1 MNEGERQQRFVERL
15 LADVADAQGLAVR
28 ERGARA
34 LRGLQAYRDN
44 TDASAA
50 RALAAAFPTVRLL
63 VGEHD
68 FALLARDHWRAA
80 PPQRGDLGAWGDA
93 YADALRG
100 DPRLA
105 DFPYLADC
113 ARLDWALFQC
123 ERAADATLD
132 AASMTRLA
140 DTDPARLVFE
150 TMPGVALV
158 HSPWP
163 IAQIHAAHHAGA
175 SDFAAARA
183 AIASR
188 RGETVLVA
196 RSGWKARVHVLD
208 AVTARWM
215 QSLRDGADLARAL
228 DAAGPAFDFG
238 AWLADAIGHGVL
250 KGIRVLVD

>member
-1 MNEGERQQRFVERL
+1 MNEAERQQRLVARL
-15 LADVADAQGLAVR
+15 VADVADTQGLAVR

-34 LRGLQAYRDN
+34 LRGLQAYRAN
-44 TDASAA
+44 ADASAV
-50 RALAAAFPTVRLL
+50 RALAAAFPTVHLL
-63 VGEHD
+63 VGEDD
-68 FALLARDHWRAA
+68 FALLAREHWRAS
-80 PPQRGDLGAWGDA
+80 PPQRGDLGAWGGA

-100 DPRLA
+100 NPRLA

-132 AASMTRLA
+132 AASMMRLA
-140 DTDPARLVFE
+140 DTDPGRLVPE

-158 HSPWP
+158 ASPWP
-163 IAQIHAAHHAGA
+163 IAQIHAAHHGAG
-175 SDFAAARA
+175 DFAAARA
-183 AIASR
+183 TIASR

-215 QSLRDGADLARAL
+215 ASLRDGADLSRAL

-238 AWLADAIGHGVL
+238 AWLAGAIEHGVL
-250 KGIRVLVD
+250 KGIRVLAD